1 MTQGIGFMEL
11 SWSHPVL
18 DDQSGYKVYRSSDGV
33 NYNCVA
39 TVDILQKIATKTI
52 ASLQDMFIII
62 K

>member
-1 MTQGIGFMEL
+1 MEL